1 MDSGFSMFDSSSI
14 RWSQWTWKGFQISLW
29 GIWLWETS
37 QFQVPSLRTWKHVRL
52 LKYNYY
58 FTHVYIIYLFKL
70 LYINSICM
78 FFKYLSKSG
87 WKMLKPHDSA
97 DLVDP
102 PRLPL
107 SHMPDV
113 CAKPKNQRQI
123 RGFHWGRKPTMDDQ
137 HFARSAEHK
146 TGLEYCL
153 IIWHTYII
161 IEYNSTPQKDRKVKS
176 SWNSSALLVYLWGL
190 LHFHSFYI
198 MFFETLYVDM

>member
-1 MDSGFSMFDSSSI
+1 MILKNRFQFAAFGQWIPRWILDSPCSIHRVFDDPNGLEKVFRFLCGESGCERPASFRYQVWELENMF
-14 RWSQWTWKGFQISLW
+14 
-29 GIWLWETS
+29 E
-37 QFQVPSLRTWKHVRL
+37 

-70 LYINSICM
+70 LYMNSICM

-113 CAKPKNQRQI
+113 CAKPRNQRQI
-123 RGFHWGRKPTMDDQ
+123 RGFHWGFRKPTMDDQ
-137 HFARSAEHK
+137 HFARSAEPK
-146 TGLEYCL
+146 TGLEYCY
-153 IIWHTYII
+153 YISI
-161 IEYNSTPQKDRKVKS
+161 VSTLCSLK
-176 SWNSSALLVYLWGL
+176 LC
-190 LHFHSFYI
+190 
-198 MFFETLYVDM
+198 M